1 MSDSNSNAFNP
12 QYKSNTDL
20 HILPSSGLDGRGK
33 LLSAFFTDD
42 IDGVKRLTNSF
53 DIGADDTAVIR
64 TTAGDYVAA
73 GSCINISGTSW
84 IDVTDTFGKLVFSI
98 NPEGNNLGPTCWG
111 LRLNTAGLRKDSIMN
126 STDGFKYLSYF
137 LDRNLYIN
145 PTTQPAAGTQVSLR
159 FYCKQSEWQL
169 LADTALTFGV
179 TLNQYYMKMHRFH
192 EPAATST
199 LVPLTTPTV
208 NDSSHFLYVMAVNN
222 YGVDK
227 YLQYRTNHFSQFN
240 PVFIPNVIPA
250 FLPVTWLSFDAKANG
265 NDANLDWATASERN
279 SKDFDIERSVDGKEF
294 TSVGKVRAAG
304 NSSVIR
310 TYSFIDKDAAS
321 LNADKVYY
329 RLKQNDLDGQFEY
342 SKIRVVQFKGKD
354 GIIVHSVSPNP
365 FNTNVSAD
373 FTLLS
378 EDQVSLILT
387 NISAHVVKIEQ
398 MQGQKGDNNYSMNT
412 EEFAAGVYFL
422 KIQTKDNQFVYRLIK
437 N

>member
-1 MSDSNSNAFNP
+1 
-12 QYKSNTDL
+12 
-20 HILPSSGLDGRGK
+20 
-33 LLSAFFTDD
+33 
-42 IDGVKRLTNSF
+42 
-53 DIGADDTAVIR
+53 
-64 TTAGDYVAA
+64 
-73 GSCINISGTSW
+73 
-84 IDVTDTFGKLVFSI
+84 
-98 NPEGNNLGPTCWG
+98 
-111 LRLNTAGLRKDSIMN
+111 
-126 STDGFKYLSYF
+126 
-137 LDRNLYIN
+137 
-145 PTTQPAAGTQVSLR
+145 
-159 FYCKQSEWQL
+159 
-169 LADTALTFGV
+169 
-179 TLNQYYMKMHRFH
+179 MHRFH

-378 EDQVSLILT
+378 EDRVSLILT
-387 NISAHVVKIEQ
+387 NISGQVVKIEQ